1 MDLPPSLIIILLC
14 LLFEG
19 FFSGSEIA
27 VVAADKIRL
36 RNLARKGSG
45 AAQLISSALER
56 PERLLSATLIGTNIS
71 VVTSTTIA
79 TSIFVKKFGDSGVLY
94 TTLIMTPLLLILG
107 ELIPKNLF
115 QQRADS
121 ISLRIIRP
129 LWLFYYLFYPLI
141 YLLSRFTGSLSRV
154 IGGSGEKIPFVTKEE
169 LKSILKIRGKGGD
182 LKVSE
187 KRMIHRIFSFSETTV
202 EEVMIPLI
210 EVVAIQEEAP
220 VAEAVEKITQKG
232 YSRLPVFRSRID
244 EIVGILNSFD
254 LLGATQREKSIQP
267 FIREALF
274 VPETKAA
281 DELLFQLQREGKSM
295 AIVVD
300 EYGGAVGVVTIEDI
314 LEEIVGEIEDEHD
327 DEAWL
332 YRELGEG
339 RYLFK
344 ARMEID
350 RINEKLPFKLPEG
363 DYETLGGFIITHL
376 GRIPREGEVIEYKNL
391 TLTIKRAT
399 ERSVLE
405 VEIGV
410 EHGGSE

>member
-1 MDLPPSLIIILLC
+1 MDPSFSLVIILLC
-14 LLFEG
+14 LLAEA

-36 RNLARKGSG
+36 RHLARKGSG
-45 AAQLISSALER
+45 AAQLISKSLKR
-56 PERLLSATLIGTNIS
+56 PERLLSTTLVGTNLS

-79 TSIFVKKFGDSGVLY
+79 TSLFVKEFGENGVLY
-94 TTLIMTPLLLILG
+94 TPLIMTPFLLILG
-107 ELIPKNLF
+107 EVIPKNLF

-129 LWLFYYLFYPLI
+129 LWLFYYLLYPI
-141 YLLSRFTGSLSRV
+141 IHLLSRFIGSLSRA

-169 LKSILKIRGKGGD
+169 IKSTLKIKGKGSD
-182 LKVSE
+182 LKASE
-187 KRMIHRIFSFSETTV
+187 KTMIHRIFSFSETTV
-202 EEVMIPLI
+202 KEVMIPLI
-210 EVVAIQEEAP
+210 EVLAIEEDAT
-220 VAEAVEKITQKG
+220 VAEAIEKIAQRG

-267 FIREALF
+267 FIRETLF

-339 RYLFK
+339 RYVFK

-350 RINEKLPFKLPEG
+350 QINEKLPFKLPEG
-363 DYETLGGFIITHL
+363 EYETLAGFIITHL
-376 GRIPREGEVIEYKNL
+376 GRIPREGEIIEYKNL
-391 TLTIKRAT
+391 ILSIKRAT

-405 VEIGV
+405 VEIRV
-410 EHGGSE
+410 EPEE